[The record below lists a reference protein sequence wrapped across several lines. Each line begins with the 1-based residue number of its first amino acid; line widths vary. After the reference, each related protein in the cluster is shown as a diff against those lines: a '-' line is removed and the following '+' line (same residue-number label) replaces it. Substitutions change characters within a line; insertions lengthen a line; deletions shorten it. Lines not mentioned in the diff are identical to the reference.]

1 MISFPQIKVPENLH
15 SRVTRVLALQVLE
28 AERDSRSLVFPNET
42 ELCHQLGVSRTI
54 LREAVKV
61 LADKG
66 MVEARQKLGTCAKPR
81 TAWNQLDPDILGW
94 WAELGPDTHFLR
106 DLCEV
111 RLAIEPTASGF
122 AAVRATSDEIEAI
135 GRYLKLREA
144 KVKASNFG
152 EAVDLNLEFHSA
164 VAAACHNSLLEQLN
178 RAISRPLRIALSYT
192 TALHASDVLDIAAH
206 RQLYEAICTHD
217 SMKARAAA
225 ERIVGFAMLGV
236 EEVILLEER
245 RKVERAGAVTT
256 RASSRSASQRM
267 KVD

>member
-1 MISFPQIKVPENLH
+1 MVAFPQIKLAENLH
-15 SRVTRVLALQVLE
+15 GRVTRALALQILE
-28 AERDSRSLVFPNET
+28 AERNARPLAFPNEA
-42 ELCHQLGVSRTI
+42 ELCRQLGVSRTI

-66 MVEARQKLGTCAKPR
+66 MIEARQKLGTRAKPR
-81 TAWNQLDPDILGW
+81 RAWNQLDPDILGW
-94 WAELGPDTHFLR
+94 WAELGPDTRFLR

-122 AAVRATSDEIEAI
+122 AAVRATFGEIVSI
-135 GRYLKLREA
+135 GQCLKLREA
-144 KVKASNFG
+144 KIKASNFA

-164 VAAACHNSLLEQLN
+164 IAAASHNSLLEQLN

-192 TALHASDVLDIAAH
+192 TGLHASDVLDIAAH
-206 RQLYEAICTHD
+206 RQLYEAICNHD

-225 ERIVGFAMLGV
+225 ERIVGFAMRGV

-245 RKVERAGAVTT
+245 SKVQKAGPVAR
-256 RASSRSASQRM
+256 RASSRARLS
-267 KVD
+267 VPT

>member
-1 MISFPQIKVPENLH
+1 MTSFPHIKIPENLH
-15 SRVTRVLALQVLE
+15 NRVTRVLALQILE
-28 AERDSRSLVFPNET
+28 AERESRPLAFPNEA
-42 ELCHQLGVSRTI
+42 ELCQQLGVSRTI

-66 MVEARQKLGTCAKPR
+66 MVEARQKLGTRARPR

-106 DLCEV
+106 DLCDV

-122 AAVRATSDEIEAI
+122 AAVRATSGEIEAI
-135 GRYLKLREA
+135 GECLKLREA
-144 KVKASNFG
+144 KVKASNFA

-192 TALHASDVLDIAAH
+192 TGLHASDVLDITAH
-206 RQLYEAICTHD
+206 RQLYEAICKRD

-225 ERIVGFAMLGV
+225 ERIVGFAMIGV
-236 EEVILLEER
+236 EEVIELEEKSKGK
-245 RKVERAGAVTT
+245 KVSAA
-256 RASSRSASQRM
+256 ASQAPLNAHSRRQT
-267 KVD
+267 

>member
-1 MISFPQIKVPENLH
+1 MISFPPIGMPENLH
-15 SRVTRVLALQVLE
+15 SRVTRALALQILE
-28 AERDSRSLVFPNET
+28 AARDSRALVFPNEA

-66 MVEARQKLGTCAKPR
+66 MVEARQKLGTRARPR

-94 WAELGPDTHFLR
+94 WAELGPNTHFLR
-106 DLCEV
+106 DLCDV
-111 RLAIEPTASGF
+111 RLAIEPTTSGF

-135 GRYLKLREA
+135 GRCLEQREA
-144 KVKASNFG
+144 KVKVGNFG

-192 TALHASDVLDIAAH
+192 TGLHASDVLDIAAH
-206 RQLYEAICTHD
+206 RQLYEAICNHD
-217 SMKARAAA
+217 SMKAGAAA
-225 ERIVGFAMLGV
+225 ERIVGLAMLGV
-236 EEVILLEER
+236 EEVFLPEER
-245 RKVERAGAVTT
+245 SKLDTAGAVTT
-256 RASSRSASQRM
+256 QASSRARLRER
-267 KVD
+267 K